1 MVPYKN
7 PTTGGRPSVKGCRLI
22 YFNMEDNLLY
32 AISMLQY
39 DQLHVVIEIS

>member
-7 PTTGGRPSVKGCRLI
+7 PTTGGRSSVKGYRLI
-22 YFNMEDNLLY
+22 YFNMEDNLLN